1 MAYRERVAW
10 MLLIS
15 ISVTL
20 GPYLIYVYGFQQGVE
35 IPMPG
40 FSQLMIYGVAS
51 SAFAVLVGLGYLTL
65 RLKYPADA
73 KAPADERDT
82 TIEHQ
87 SYRVGYVILL
97 TGMIIVGVYKPF
109 VEAGWS
115 IVNDAI
121 CIIFI
126 AEVVRD
132 IMIVRNYYVQR
143 A

>member
-10 MLLIS
+10 MLLGS
-15 ISVTL
+15 ILVSL
-20 GPYLIYVYGFQQGVE
+20 GPYLVYVYGFQRDEV

-40 FSQLMIYGVAS
+40 FDQLKLYGVAAS
-51 SAFAVLVGLGYLTL
+51 MFAMLVGLGYLVL
-65 RLKYPADA
+65 RLKYPTEA

-82 TIEHQ
+82 TIERQ
-87 SYRVGYVILL
+87 SYRVGYMILL
-97 TGMIIVGVYKPF
+97 TGMMAVGIYKPF
-109 VEAGWS
+109 VANGWS

-132 IMIVRNYYVQR
+132 VMIVRNYYVQR
-143 A
+143 S